1 MGLAQSHD
9 GDGDQNQEE
18 AQQIQPGKGGIEKQH
33 GDNHRAYGLYG
44 GEYAAYQA
52 AHDAAPGL
60 EQAEGE
66 HRTQDDDAGHEQNEL
81 AAELHALDV
90 PRTEKQQHH
99 HTADGHAPAGDG
111 KHMVLLHQLSGG
123 NGIKGEAHRT
133 DKAPNRTLDRYGQG
147 GEVEMCY
154 AGKGTQHH
162 QRYAAQLIRARLLA
176 GGNGGPDQNNH
187 GAAIGDDRGKGYIGV
202 LHRAVI
208 AVLAQSGAQQGKHQ
222 QGGPGLL
229 VPQDLQGLISH
240 NGGYGES
247 DQSAYE
253 KADGH
258 QPVGGDTTA
267 AEHHLT
273 AGTAHG
279 PEQAA
284 QQGHAVALDQE
295 RVIGLSHKMP
305 SFIH

>member
-1 MGLAQSHD
+1 MKRIVL
-9 GDGDQNQEE
+9 
-18 AQQIQPGKGGIEKQH
+18 IF
-33 GDNHRAYGLYG
+33 
-44 GEYAAYQA
+44 
-52 AHDAAPGL
+52 
-60 EQAEGE
+60 
-66 HRTQDDDAGHEQNEL
+66 L
-81 AAELHALDV
+81 AATAL
-90 PRTEKQQHH
+90 
-99 HTADGHAPAGDG
+99 
-111 KHMVLLHQLSGG
+111 LSGC
-123 NGIKGEAHRT
+123 NSSGE
-133 DKAPNRTLDRYGQG
+133 G
-147 GEVEMCY
+147 
-154 AGKGTQHH
+154 
-162 QRYAAQLIRARLLA
+162 
-176 GGNGGPDQNNH
+176 
-187 GAAIGDDRGKGYIGV
+187 
-202 LHRAVI
+202 
-208 AVLAQSGAQQGKHQ
+208 SGAQQGEHQ

-247 DQSAYE
+247 DQSANK

-258 QPVGGDTTA
+258 QPVGGDAAA